1 MKPLYFSGNFR
12 NRSYI
17 LICACALLLG
27 GIIYILFR
35 TSEPVFFNW
44 INAVG
49 LGKWFSISRNASLPL
64 SPLIPE
70 WIVFS
75 LPSGLWAFAYAL
87 LITCIWAQSKSWLR
101 YFWMASIPVLVLG
114 YEILQYAEIIPGT
127 FSIQDIALGM
137 IGLITGI
144 KIGITIIKS
153 DNYEK
158 TSDK

>member
-1 MKPLYFSGNFR
+1 
-12 NRSYI
+12 
-17 LICACALLLG
+17 
-27 GIIYILFR
+27 
-35 TSEPVFFNW
+35 
-44 INAVG
+44 
-49 LGKWFSISRNASLPL
+49 
-64 SPLIPE
+64 
-70 WIVFS
+70 
-75 LPSGLWAFAYAL
+75 
-87 LITCIWAQSKSWLR
+87 
-101 YFWMASIPVLVLG
+101 MASIPVLVLG